1 MKYNVDYFK
10 FRITD
15 ILEDKKIS
23 DIIYKSKIDFSGL
36 QLLEKIKEKYNVEY
50 AGYNV

>member
-23 DIIYKSKIDFSGL
+23 DIIYKGRMDFSGL
-36 QLLEKIKEKYNVEY
+36 QLFEKIKEKYAVEY
-50 AGYNV
+50 AGYNI